1 MKIISTLLTVSML
14 SAGWFTDNF
23 FKYSTFYGSG
33 SISSPLASTQK
44 ISFSTGDGITDE
56 LHEVPY
62 NYNYS
67 FGVRKM
73 ARFKYQTKKGNFY
86 DGSEKEH
93 TDMATLG
100 AVTGFE
106 CLLKYSD
113 VRMHNNKYRERDYWI
128 RYVGSSYVVKLQYS
142 EFGEEQLTY
151 GQADIK
157 YRKSIGNIDFTTG
170 LSFRG
175 RPIVIKPTVRWENNE
190 NFPNFW
196 DLAYHMNWTDE
207 YWESEDGSEWDYYWY
222 NPKGELVTD
231 SDQDF
236 YDTYFEGIVLK
247 YYDSLIDDHGWQ
259 WEASLAIGAD
269 YYNYSN
275 SSWVHIWAT
284 VLPYNYGLTNYV
296 KELDRGTDFDLGIVL
311 GWKVSKHF
319 GIFTEGRYLSYFNAG
334 EEKHDHYELKFGM
347 NYVIF

>member
-1 MKIISTLLTVSML
+1 MKTICTLLTVSML

-100 AVTGFE
+100 AVTGWE
-106 CLLKYSD
+106 YLLKYSD

-128 RYVGSSYVVKLQYS
+128 RYLGSSYVVKLQYS

-151 GQADIK
+151 GQADVK
-157 YRKSIGNIDFTTG
+157 YRKGIGNIDFTAG

-175 RPIVIKPTVRWENNE
+175 RPIVINPNIDWSSQFDAWWE
-190 NFPNFW
+190 
-196 DLAYHMNWTDE
+196 LAWEMGWNDVWYYIDE
-207 YWESEDGSEWDYYWY
+207 EAGVGDYYWY
-222 NPKGELVTD
+222 NTEGELVCDTD
-231 SDQDF
+231 TEF
-236 YDTYFEGIVLK
+236 YDVFFEGIVQK
-247 YYDSLIDDHGWQ
+247 YHNSHIIDHGWQ
-259 WEASLAIGAD
+259 WEASLAIGID

-275 SSWVHIWAT
+275 SSWIHVWAT